1 MSLDP
6 LRLLP
11 AAAGLVGRV
20 PEPVVDRVVGAV
32 GTVVGSLPSERT
44 RRIAAHT
51 ARLRPDLTE
60 SQLRRAVR
68 ANMRGYL
75 RYFAEALTLGRLTEQ
90 QIIARFRAV
99 HREHVQPTFDAGRPV
114 VAALLHAGN
123 WDLAGAWSCL
133 AMAPVL
139 TVAERLRPDALHE
152 QFVRL
157 RTDLG
162 MTILV
167 DDGSAV
173 LPRLMDEAPRRP
185 HLVPLLADRDLGRT
199 GVEVTVADRPML
211 VAAGPAA
218 LALALDVPLVVIT
231 IRHERLTG
239 ERARRAG
246 SRWGIVTEF
255 SEPVTAGDLAPGLD
269 AAAPGTDGSAGAG
282 GPVHDGDGAAGAP
295 GGAAAHAAG
304 HAAAPRRPRPVD
316 RTDVVALTRAWVD
329 VAEPFLRRHPEQW
342 HMLQRV
348 FLEDLDAAR
357 LAAGRAREAEG
368 SGVAGSGTG

>member
-11 AAAGLVGRV
+11 LAARLASRV
-20 PEPVVDRVVGAV
+20 PAPLVDRAV
-32 GTVVGSLPSERT
+32 GSIGSIAGTLPSARN

-51 ARLRPDLTE
+51 ARLRPDLGPG
-60 SQLRRAVR
+60 QLRRAVR

-75 RYFAEALTLGRLTEQ
+75 RYFAEAITLEGVTPDQVR
-90 QIIARFRAV
+90 ARFRAV
-99 HREHVQPTFDAGRPV
+99 HRERVQPTFDAGRPV

-133 AMAPVL
+133 DMAPVL
-139 TVAERLRPDALHE
+139 TVAERLQPDALHE
-152 QFVRL
+152 AFVRL

-167 DDGSAV
+167 DDGSPV
-173 LPRLMDEAPRRP
+173 LPGLVAEAPRRP
-185 HLVPLLADRDLGRT
+185 YLVPLLADRDLGRS
-199 GVEVTVADRPML
+199 GVEVEVAGHPML

-218 LALALDVPLVVIT
+218 LALAVDAPLVVVT

-255 SEPVTAGDLAPGLD
+255 SEPVEIGRPAE
-269 AAAPGTDGSAGAG
+269 AAAPVPD
-282 GPVHDGDGAAGAP
+282 AAVDEAVP
-295 GGAAAHAAG
+295 DAAIRQAVPDVAITQAVPDAA
-304 HAAAPRRPRPVD
+304 VD
-316 RTDVVALTRAWVD
+316 RADVVALTRAWAA
-329 VAEPFLRRHPEQW
+329 VAEPFLVRHPEHW
-342 HMLQRV
+342 HMLQPV
-348 FLEDLDAAR
+348 FTEDLDADR
-357 LAAGRAREAEG
+357 LAARHARETAADE
-368 SGVAGSGTG
+368 S

>member
-6 LRLLP
+6 IRLLP
-11 AAAGLVGRV
+11 AAARLVART
-20 PEPVVDRVVGAV
+20 PEPVVDRIVGAA
-32 GTVVGSLPSERT
+32 GSLAGSLPSERT

-51 ARLRPDLTE
+51 ARLRPDLTPP
-60 SQLRRAVR
+60 QLRRAVR

-75 RYFAEALTLGRLTEQ
+75 RYFAEALTLGRLTDEQ
-90 QIIARFRAV
+90 VLARFRAV
-99 HREHVQPTFDAGRPV
+99 HRENVQPTFDAGRPV

-139 TVAERLRPDALHE
+139 TVAERLQPDALHE

-157 RTDLG
+157 RTELG
-162 MTILV
+162 MTIVV
-167 DDGSAV
+167 DDGSPV
-173 LPRLMDEAPRRP
+173 LPRLTELAPTRP

-199 GVEVTVADRPML
+199 GVEAEVAGRPVL

-218 LALALDVPLVVIT
+218 LALALDAPLVVIT
-231 IRHERLTG
+231 IRHERLDG

-255 SEPVTAGDLAPGLD
+255 SAPVEVPGIAPGRS
-269 AAAPGTDGSAGAG
+269 AACSGAG
-282 GPVHDGDGAAGAP
+282 GGAGTRPGTAAAVRTPGHAEEAAAGSSP
-295 GGAAAHAAG
+295 T
-304 HAAAPRRPRPVD
+304 RPVD
-316 RTDVVALTRAWVD
+316 RADVVALTRAWVE
-329 VAEPFLRRHPEQW
+329 VAEPFLLRHPEQW

-348 FLEDLDAAR
+348 FVEDLDAER
-357 LAAGRAREAEG
+357 LAAGRAREARA
-368 SGVAGSGTG
+368 AGGLA